1 MFFLEIFLDLTQVAS
16 KVQSYLFLEDST
28 ELSAFVTHVTLPFL
42 SIRCLKYQPFLPR
55 NLCPPRASGIVFSVF
70 PPTPPRTVFQT
81 FQIVFAKYLSVV
93 HLQPLQLAKPPGQIW
108 ERRGLCLPTPA
119 ALGAHRC
126 SGSRSSGRI
135 QGTTPSAPNARGVL
149 PVTHHSIPD
158 TLYRTYIP
166 ETAHTVC
173 SPCSH
178 PTGSGCISQC
188 WALNKCAL
196 IYPTSS
202 TATFSQRVYF
212 LCLRNEKK

>member
-16 KVQSYLFLEDST
+16 KVQSYLFLEDLT
-28 ELSAFVTHVTLPFL
+28 ESSAFVTHVTLPFL

-55 NLCPPRASGIVFSVF
+55 NLCPPQASGIVFSTF

-81 FQIVFAKYLSVV
+81 FQIIFDKYLSVV

-108 ERRGLCLPTPA
+108 ERRGLCLPRWLPSGPIAAPGARAPAEFRARLRVLLTPR
-119 ALGAHRC
+119 GA
-126 SGSRSSGRI
+126 
-135 QGTTPSAPNARGVL
+135 L

-178 PTGSGCISQC
+178 PTGSGFISQC

-196 IYPTSS
+196 IYPRNS
-202 TATFSQRVYF
+202 TATFSQSIYF